1 MALAPEVATLLA
13 PLRERPAESA
23 LFLDFDGTLA
33 PIVERPEEA
42 RLLDG
47 VTPLLEELAGRMGL
61 VAFLSGRPIGQ
72 LQAMVGLD
80 QLAYAGNHGMELRR
94 RGEEAAVADEAAA
107 QVPAI
112 QRFVHAWPP
121 ERLAANGV
129 WLEDKGPTLAFHY
142 RGAADPES
150 AKAFLDTQVRPVAEG
165 VGLVALPARMVLEV
179 RPHVALNKGTAAASL
194 LEGTGLRIAAHIG
207 DDRTDVH
214 AWQALHALASAGVLE
229 HAVGIGVD
237 SPELAD
243 DVRQA
248 ADALV
253 QGPAGAREALE
264 FLAGHPAA

>member
-1 MALAPEVATLLA
+1 MMVASEVAVATLASIATSQIRSGTITMPPPTPKSAEKNPARRPMPTRASVRWPASVPAVLASELMALAPEVATLLA
-13 PLRERPAESA
+13 QLRERPAGSA

-150 AKAFLDTQVRPVAEG
+150 AKAFLDTQVRPVAE
-165 VGLVALPARMVLEV
+165 
-179 RPHVALNKGTAAASL
+179 
-194 LEGTGLRIAAHIG
+194 
-207 DDRTDVH
+207 
-214 AWQALHALASAGVLE
+214 
-229 HAVGIGVD
+229 
-237 SPELAD
+237 
-243 DVRQA
+243 
-248 ADALV
+248 
-253 QGPAGAREALE
+253 
-264 FLAGHPAA
+264 